1 MKTVKCSVC
10 STETSTQADY
20 CLRCGASAWVTE
32 ETSDD
37 KAFDAQSQAL
47 FGFDEPADLPQPLEV
62 HYTSPAPKLW
72 LRWVS
77 IAAISALVTV
87 GAIWVAQHGLIN
99 FDGKQDA
106 AMGENHSEPLIEPS
120 FEKTPYPQ
128 ASYTP
133 TPRTSATSSP
143 AASASASASAKPST
157 NPSTKPSTSPKPS
170 ASASQPAASKPP
182 VATTWPLAGFKP
194 VDGFVGFAY
203 KPVNDYCSVGTI
215 CAKFK
220 VASKAAC
227 SHGAAVTVMFLDP
240 TGKIVD
246 TVSYSV
252 GVRAG
257 SPVLFEADTDATNVS
272 GWQISNIYCK

>member
-1 MKTVKCSVC
+1 VKTVKCSVC

-20 CLRCGASAWVTE
+20 CLRCGASNWVTE
-32 ETSDD
+32 ETSEDQ
-37 KAFDAQSQAL
+37 AFDAQSQAM

-62 HYTSPAPKLW
+62 HYTSPASKLW

-87 GAIWVAQHGLIN
+87 GAIWVMQHGLIN

-133 TPRTSATSSP
+133 TASP
-143 AASASASASAKPST
+143 SASASASASAA
-157 NPSTKPSTSPKPS
+157 PKPS
-170 ASASQPAASKPP
+170 ASATKPAATKPP
-182 VATTWPLAGFKP
+182 VATTWPIAGFKP
-194 VDGFVGFAY
+194 VDGFASFAY

-220 VASKAAC
+220 VATKATC
-227 SHGAAVTVMFLDP
+227 SRGAAVTVMFLDP

>member
-20 CLRCGASAWVTE
+20 CLRCGASSWVTE
-32 ETSDD
+32 EISDD

-47 FGFDEPADLPQPLEV
+47 FGFDEPAQPPQPLEV
-62 HYTSPAPKLW
+62 DYSTPAPKLW

-77 IAAISALVTV
+77 IAAVSALVTV
-87 GAIWVAQHGLIN
+87 GAIWITQHGLLN
-99 FDGKQDA
+99 FDAKQDA
-106 AMGENHSEPLIEPS
+106 AMGEPHSEPLIEPS
-120 FEKTPYPQ
+120 FEKTPYPM
-128 ASYTP
+128 ASKTP
-133 TPRTSATSSP
+133 NASPSAI
-143 AASASASASAKPST
+143 ASASASAA
-157 NPSTKPSTSPKPS
+157 PKPS
-170 ASASQPAASKPP
+170 ASATKTTESTKPP
-182 VATTWPLAGFKP
+182 VATIWPVAGFKP

-203 KPVNDYCSVGTI
+203 KPVNDYCNVGTI

-227 SHGAAVTVMFLDP
+227 SRGAAVTVMFLDP

-252 GVRAG
+252 GVRSG

>member
-20 CLRCGASAWVTE
+20 CLRCGASSWVVE

-37 KAFDAQSQAL
+37 QAFHDQSQAL

-62 HYTSPAPKLW
+62 DYTRTGQKLW

-87 GAIWVAQHGLIN
+87 GAIWVTQHGLIN

-120 FEKTPYPQ
+120 FEKTPYPL
-128 ASYTP
+128 ASKTPSGTP
-133 TPRTSATSSP
+133 TASATP
-143 AASASASASAKPST
+143 SASATAAAKPSPT
-157 NPSTKPSTSPKPS
+157 PKPS
-170 ASASQPAASKPP
+170 ASASKPAASKPP
-182 VATTWPLAGFKP
+182 VSATWPLAGYKQ
-194 VDGFVGFAY
+194 VDGFANFAY
-203 KPVNDYCSVGTI
+203 KPINDYCSVGTL

-227 SHGAAVTVMFLDP
+227 NRGAAISVMFLDAS
-240 TGKIVD
+240 GKVVD
-246 TVSYSV
+246 TASYSV
-252 GVRAG
+252 GVHAG